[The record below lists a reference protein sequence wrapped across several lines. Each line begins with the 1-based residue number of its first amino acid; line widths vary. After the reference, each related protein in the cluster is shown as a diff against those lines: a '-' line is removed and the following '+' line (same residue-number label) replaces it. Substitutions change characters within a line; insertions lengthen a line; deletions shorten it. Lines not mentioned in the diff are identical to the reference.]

1 MKKYVFPD
9 PQFYEKVK
17 DRLERGEYR
26 IRNGRLVCETCGSNC
41 GQCGDTDVLGNFT
54 DQSGIMGGFVSAL
67 FKDNARRPRFSQR
80 IKNAR
85 WLKAYAKYV
94 EQEGLK

>member
-1 MKKYVFPD
+1 
-9 PQFYEKVK
+9 
-17 DRLERGEYR
+17 
-26 IRNGRLVCETCGSNC
+26 
-41 GQCGDTDVLGNFT
+41 VLGNFT